1 VDVLKISECVG
12 SRTIILVCTNGSV
25 IHYKESTYIPT
36 KYTIAIQLYICVQTH
51 KNITV
56 KDTFKQS
63 YSQ

>member
-1 VDVLKISECVG
+1 MYKYIHTYTYAFHRSLRVTRKWDVQH
-12 SRTIILVCTNGSV
+12 V
-25 IHYKESTYIPT
+25 INI
-36 KYTIAIQLYICVQTH
+36 QTH